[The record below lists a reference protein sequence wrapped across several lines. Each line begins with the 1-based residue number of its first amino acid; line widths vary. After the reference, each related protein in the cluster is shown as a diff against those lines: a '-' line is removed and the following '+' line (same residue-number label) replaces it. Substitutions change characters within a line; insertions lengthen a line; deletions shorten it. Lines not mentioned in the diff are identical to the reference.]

1 MSKVSEH
8 RKELAAC
15 ANFWRDS
22 AYRYVCRL
30 MEDFFENIGEILN
43 GIEEEEGES
52 LIFDRPLAGIPA
64 AFLKKAKEA
73 YDDGQIE
80 DWLESVSEGEK
91 AELLMAFLNFD
102 HLKMENFK
110 SRYPNAFRKW
120 TEDEDSELMEAY
132 NSSPD
137 KIRWDTLSKRFGR
150 NANALKLRLEKF
162 GIELGVDSGR
172 PRYSR

>member
-15 ANFWRDS
+15 ANFWRET
-22 AYRYVCRL
+22 AYRDVCGQMADCLINLGRI
-30 MEDFFENIGEILN
+30 MSVI
-43 GIEEEEGES
+43 EEGEMDI
-52 LIFDRPLAGIPA
+52 LTIDRPVAG
-64 AFLKKAKEA
+64 FTTTMLKRIKEA

-120 TEDEDSELMEAY
+120 TEDEDSELLEAY

-150 NANALKLRLEKF
+150 NANALKLRLEKL